1 MVEEINKL
9 CNLYDLNDIWRILN
23 PSVEQFTWRNKSFK
37 IQCRH
42 DFFLI
47 SRKLNALTDE
57 CKIVYTP
64 ETDHS
69 AIMIHIKS
77 DELKHNR
84 GPGFWKFNQSLLQE
98 EIYVSNLR
106 AEIPNFKQKYVDVED
121 LRRKWDLIQME
132 IRGFTIKYSKN
143 KAKKRKSAE
152 INLQNQINE
161 LYKNAETLPNNKQI
175 INEIYDA
182 RLRLKNI
189 MQYKSKGTILRSKT
203 KNFFAI
209 FKQQTRK

>member
-1 MVEEINKL
+1 M
-9 CNLYDLNDIWRILN
+9 N

-37 IQCRH
+37 IQCGL

-47 SRKLNALTDE
+47 STKLNVLTDK
-57 CKIVYTP
+57 CKILYTP

-69 AIMIHIKS
+69 AIMLHIKS
-77 DELKHNR
+77 DELKHKR
-84 GPGFWKFNQSLLQE
+84 GPGFWKFNQSLLQD

-106 AEIPNFKQKYVDVED
+106 AEIPNFKQKYDDVED
-121 LRRKWDLIQME
+121 LRLKWDLIKME
-132 IRGFTIKYSKN
+132 IRSFTIEYSKN

-161 LYKNAETLPNNKQI
+161 LYKKAETLPNNKQI

-182 RLRLKNI
+182 RLRL
-189 MQYKSKGTILRSKT
+189 
-203 KNFFAI
+203 
-209 FKQQTRK
+209 